1 MFSVI
6 FLRLKLFYTA
16 LEGMRPYSYTR
27 ATSDCTRRQRRG
39 PMQNDKNVIA
49 QLTPEQNTLF
59 NAMFGMQS

>member
-1 MFSVI
+1 M
-6 FLRLKLFYTA
+6 FYTA

-27 ATSDCTRRQRRG
+27 ATFDFTRRQRRG
-39 PMQNDKNVIA
+39 PMQNDKNGIA

>member
-1 MFSVI
+1 M
-6 FLRLKLFYTA
+6 FYTT

-27 ATSDCTRRQRRG
+27 ATFDCTRRQRRG